1 MSYID
6 ATAPGFNLAGKTA
19 DTAAEVASR
28 IDALFGFSADADD
41 VLLFAINNSNGT
53 DSIVWRWADDA
64 NAGGDGAGDVDV
76 SEIEALATLTDVTVD
91 QLTSGDFV

>member
-1 MSYID
+1 M
-6 ATAPGFNLAGKTA
+6 
-19 DTAAEVASR
+19 
-28 IDALFGFSADADD
+28 
-41 VLLFAINNSNGT
+41 
-53 DSIVWRWADDA
+53 WRWADDA